1 MLTHQ
6 APRPSR
12 KQKTAEEESTP
23 QRADAQKRLGNSAL
37 AEKINRKITGETG
50 GQQEAQQGAQQG
62 AGFDLDAWVQGDG
75 KEEAVVDGVSRPDA
89 MRKGLQ
95 GALIGA
101 AQIELGSA
109 QQGGTTVATVTEG
122 TAAELLKTSGDRVQV
137 RVRVGEEQKTGW
149 VAKALFSDQPA
160 MAKDDEHPGLR
171 SDYVFSKFDGDLS
184 PKNPTGKDAN
194 QGALGNC
201 FLIGSMAAVANT
213 APHIIEEMVKYDA
226 SKGTYTVRFYEESGR
241 GKFTPVFIDVDG
253 WLPTAAN
260 NRKDPSF
267 AGDPGTPLWSAI
279 VEKAYAKWK
288 GGYDSIGDGGVGSE
302 AMEEITGGRS
312 TDGDPSRM
320 KEADVIPYFE
330 AAQKA
335 GQVIYAGS
343 KDGRRSEAQA
353 PFKESGAGAGAGAG
367 SSAKFSADIKHTHE
381 WNEIIPG
388 SFRVQDGK
396 GPGGSAQDTGKEG
409 DAQAKLR
416 GLQVTSGSIDYKGN
430 KAELAFKKGI
440 RPAANDLEVLFQ
452 YHGVIDTD
460 KFVIANHAYAFE
472 AVKDGMIQLYNPWG
486 SYQPKPLTPA
496 EFLASYDSLS
506 VNQPPGRKTAGK

>member
-6 APRPSR
+6 APRPNR
-12 KQKTAEEESTP
+12 KQKTAEEESSP

-37 AEKINRKITGETG
+37 AEKISGKMG
-50 GQQEAQQGAQQG
+50 GKMGDQQGAQQG

-101 AQIELGSA
+101 AQIGLESA
-109 QQGGTTVATVTEG
+109 AKGGTTVATVVEG

-160 MAKDDEHPGLR
+160 MAKDEEHAGMR
-171 SDYVFSKFDGDLS
+171 SDYVFSKFEGDLS

-194 QGALGNC
+194 QGALGDC

-241 GKFTPVFIDVDG
+241 GKFSPVFIEVDS
-253 WLPTAAN
+253 WLPTAAD

-288 GGYDSIGDGGVGSE
+288 GGYDALGDGGVGSE

-312 TDGDPSRM
+312 TDGDLSRM

-335 GQVIYAGS
+335 GKVIYTGS

-353 PFKESGAGAGAGAG
+353 PFKESGGADSG
-367 SSAKFSADIKHTHE
+367 AKFNADIQHTHE
-381 WNEIIPG
+381 WNEIVPG
-388 SFRVQDGK
+388 SFRVQDRK

-416 GLQVTSGSIDYKGN
+416 GLQVASGSIDYKGN

-452 YHGVIDTD
+452 YHGVIDTE

-472 AVKDGMIQLYNPWG
+472 SVKDGMIQLYNPWG
-486 SYQPKPLTPA
+486 SYQPKLLTPA

-506 VNQPPGRKTAGK
+506 VNQPPERKTAGK